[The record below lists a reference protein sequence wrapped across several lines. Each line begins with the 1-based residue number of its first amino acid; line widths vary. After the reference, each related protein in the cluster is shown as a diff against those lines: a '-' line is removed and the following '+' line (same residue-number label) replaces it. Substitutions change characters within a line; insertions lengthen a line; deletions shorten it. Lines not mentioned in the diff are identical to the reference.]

1 MEPPLLF
8 KDWPELARAAVAV
21 IIAYGGFIVLLR
33 LSGKRT
39 LGKMNVFDFV
49 FVVALGSTLA
59 TTILSSEITV
69 TKGLVACATL
79 ILIQVG
85 LSKATTRSK
94 KLENLINGEPTLLY
108 HHGEFLHET
117 MRHERVTEEEIRAAA
132 RAQNLASLEIVENVV
147 LETDGTL
154 TVIWRNIE
162 GSKSALADIADQ
174 ERQAAGVRRERRH
187 HTQ

>member
-79 ILIQVG
+79 ILMQMG

-94 KLENLINGEPTLLY
+94 KLERLINGEPTLLY
-108 HHGEFLHET
+108 HRREFLVDA
-117 MRHERVTEEEIRAAA
+117 MRHERVTKEEIRAAA
-132 RAQNLASLEIVENVV
+132 RAHNLASLDLVKDVV
-147 LETDGTL
+147 LETDGSL
-154 TVIWRNIE
+154 TAVWRNVE
-162 GSKSALADIADQ
+162 GSKSALADIAGQ
-174 ERQAAGVRRERRH
+174 ERQPAGAGPKRRH
-187 HTQ
+187 PTQ